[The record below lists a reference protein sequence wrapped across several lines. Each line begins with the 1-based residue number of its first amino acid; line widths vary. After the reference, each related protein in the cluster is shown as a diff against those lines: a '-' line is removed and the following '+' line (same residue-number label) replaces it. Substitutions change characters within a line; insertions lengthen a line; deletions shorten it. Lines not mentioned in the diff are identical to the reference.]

1 MMVSSYY
8 IYVDALQPTQL
19 NDMTSE
25 NHISQ
30 LSFLFWLLLLH
41 ATGKKNHMVYTNHTL
56 SPNGSRHN
64 WRVMDPQGLE
74 WHRSKSRPS

>member
-1 MMVSSYY
+1 MVSSYY
-8 IYVDALQPTQL
+8 IYVDALQTTQL

-41 ATGKKNHMVYTNHTL
+41 ATGKKKKPYGIHKSHTISKWIKTQL
-56 SPNGSRHN
+56 EGNGSTRF
-64 WRVMDPQGLE
+64 RVA
-74 WHRSKSRPS
+74 